1 MASKL
6 QHFALR
12 AYVWEKSQFSNTY
25 ARRAIFY
32 KFLLTLEQAPKH
44 LFNNVLSTCCLVGL
58 KLLSLSQELQ
68 DIIKLPSLIY
78 DTF

>member
-1 MASKL
+1 MDK
-6 QHFALR
+6 R
-12 AYVWEKSQFSNTY
+12 ANLATHMPEVP
-25 ARRAIFY
+25 IFY

>member
-1 MASKL
+1 MDK
-6 QHFALR
+6 R
-12 AYVWEKSQFSNTY
+12 ANLATHMPEVP
-25 ARRAIFY
+25 IFY

-68 DIIKLPSLIY
+68 DIIKSLGGTIVS
-78 DTF
+78 TNNKPQTG